1 MYDVCER
8 CPRERCW
15 TNDVRRVCVSS
26 IYTYIY
32 DVERF
37 EVGKRRRNASP
48 YFVWVEKW
56 SRVEGRRVEKH
67 TLSKWK

>member
-1 MYDVCER
+1 MMFVSVVFANGVGLM
-8 CPRERCW
+8 
-15 TNDVRRVCVSS
+15 TCVVYMLV
-26 IYTYIY
+26 IYIYSYTY

-37 EVGKRRRNASP
+37 EVGKRRRNTSP